1 MKKKYKEARL
11 KNISQW
17 HMNRVEHCNIW
28 DIYEREPDIPRLP
41 ENTNC
46 SINWQTLSGSIW
58 DRLNLRNP
66 SFVYNC
72 AIGAIQSVWSVSA
85 QRRVVTLFPK
95 RGGQVESGDLLFI
108 NHSLFW
114 TWCRFLSWPL
124 DAGMQGMLLF
134 KNATC
139 VCFPVIVISSWEF
152 QFREFILTVLSL
164 STQCEETL
172 GNIQT
177 WTGFLRIVDKMS
189 SGECWR
195 FTAIPR
201 NNCW

>member
-72 AIGAIQSVWSVSA
+72 AIGAIQSVWSGSP

-95 RGGQVESGDLLFI
+95 RGGQVESGDLLFYQPLLLL
-108 NHSLFW
+108 NLVSFFELALG
-114 TWCRFLSWPL
+114 CRNARNVIAQECNLCVFPSDCYFQLRVSIPWIHTDGVVTVDTMWGSVPW
-124 DAGMQGMLLF
+124 
-134 KNATC
+134 KN
-139 VCFPVIVISSWEF
+139 PDRDRISE
-152 QFREFILTVLSL
+152 
-164 STQCEETL
+164 
-172 GNIQT
+172 
-177 WTGFLRIVDKMS
+177 D
-189 SGECWR
+189 CW
-195 FTAIPR
+195 
-201 NNCW
+201 